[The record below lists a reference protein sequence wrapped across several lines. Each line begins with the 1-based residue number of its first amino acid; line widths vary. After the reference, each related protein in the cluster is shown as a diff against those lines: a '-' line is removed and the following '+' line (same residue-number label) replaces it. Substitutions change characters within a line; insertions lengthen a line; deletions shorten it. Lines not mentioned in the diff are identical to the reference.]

1 VSFYSSSPISSLF
14 SRPRHTQKRLPSLAL
29 DCSSQRAH
37 TEIFL
42 VMGRGVWDHKSRSY
56 LSTPCLDPRGAPFLL
71 SNNFYNPICGHVC
84 PGRPVA
90 PGQCRG
96 VSQTISQIMA
106 SRAAAVAAVC
116 SPPKCACMCV
126 SKSFRAVSDK
136 LLKFVRSTKC
146 IAARHFLCGDEKSW
160 L

>member
-37 TEIFL
+37 IEIFL

-116 SPPKCACMCV
+116 SPQVCV
-126 SKSFRAVSDK
+126 HVRLKVVSSC
-136 LLKFVRSTKC
+136 VRQAIKIC
-146 IAARHFLCGDEKSW
+146 EKHKMHSGATLFMW
-160 L
+160 